1 MTEDEF
7 CRNLRGMN
15 GGSDFDRE
23 YLLQMYQAIVHHEIK
38 MLDQNAKP
46 QQSASSKRSLDDA
59 DRSAVEHKALIRKS
73 YEVPVRKALAYCKT
87 HVCDTHTFMQTD
99 DANIVR
105 GMYDACWYRALKAL
119 ETRSDHAGSDVEL
132 LHICLDGIAY
142 GAIIGIL
149 LGMNEQR
156 DAYTKQLAKVCFIE
170 KCNQDPSKR
179 HEVSARLAK
188 EEHLKQEWYR
198 RAGYDAQHHPTEA
211 CKSVFTQ
218 LNSVKHTI
226 HIERQQA
233 TLKRVEADFGGEIVL
248 ADPHRALVKE
258 GPLIKVSNDGRKRTT
273 YHFMLFSDLI
283 LYASQSG
290 SASAGRYKV
299 HRVVHLSLCRLED
312 VRSAVYP
319 HAFRIVSPQKSF
331 LVLADSADK
340 KQRWLDAI
348 LANLREVM
356 EKRKKYIEEARKKED
371 ADDKSSAPAPL
382 PPTPPTPAS
391 RQSNGTAASSSSASS
406 SAASSPTSPSR
417 RDMLRVSSSMDFN
430 QGREGTLRRY
440 STFIGQSDLDLNA
453 RLNPA
458 AADPQSVRSVTHCK
472 LCIRPFNTLFKRKQR
487 CKWCQDII
495 CQDCCKNKAKLPGT
509 GGKVAQVCDACF
521 GALSGMVGEDVQ
533 LLTIKEEH
541 GLSAAAGAPSQP
553 PPAVGGREKSAATLE
568 RERREERRR
577 TT

>member
-1 MTEDEF
+1 MSEEDF
-7 CRNLRGMN
+7 IRNLRGMN
-15 GGSDFDRE
+15 GGENFERD
-23 YLLQMYQAIVHHEIK
+23 YLLQMYYAIVQHEIK
-38 MLDQNAKP
+38 MLDQTLRA
-46 QQSASSKRSLDDA
+46 QQTPTSKKSLDDA
-59 DRSAVEHKALIRKS
+59 GRSAVEHKALIRKS

-87 HVCDTHTFMQTD
+87 HVCDTHSFMQTD

-156 DAYTKQLAKVCFIE
+156 DAFTKQLAKVCFIE
-170 KCNQDPSKR
+170 RCNQDPTKR
-179 HEVSARLAK
+179 QEISMRLAK

-198 RAGYDAQHHPTEA
+198 RAGFESQHHPTEA
-211 CKSVFTQ
+211 CKSVFFQ

-226 HIERQQA
+226 NVERQQA
-233 TLKRVEADFGGEIVL
+233 TLKRVENDFGGEIVL
-248 ADPHRALVKE
+248 ADPQRALIKE

-273 YHFMLFSDLI
+273 YHFMLFNDLI
-283 LYASQSG
+283 LYGSQGG
-290 SASAGRYKV
+290 SASGARYKV

-312 VRSAVYP
+312 VRSAAYP

-331 LVLADSADK
+331 LVLADSAEK

-356 EKRKKYIEEARKKED
+356 EKRKKYIEEARKKEEGEE
-371 ADDKSSAPAPL
+371 KSAPAPL
-382 PPTPPTPAS
+382 PHTPANK
-391 RQSNGTAASSSSASS
+391 QPNGTASATSSANS

-417 RDMLRVSSSMDFN
+417 RDMLRISSSMDFN
-430 QGREGTLRRY
+430 QGREGALRRY

-458 AADPQSVRSVTHCK
+458 AVDPQAARSVTHCK
-472 LCIRPFNTLFKRKQR
+472 LCIRPFNSIFKRKQR

-509 GGKVAQVCDACF
+509 GGKVAQVCDACY

-533 LLTIKEEH
+533 LLTIKEEN
-541 GLSAAAGAPSQP
+541 GLSAGAAGA
-553 PPAVGGREKSAATLE
+553 AGAAAGGGREKSAAE
-568 RERREERRR
+568 REKERREERRR

>member
-1 MTEDEF
+1 MTEDQF
-7 CRNLRGMN
+7 VSNLRGMN
-15 GGSDFDRE
+15 CGENFDRD
-23 YLLQMYQAIVHHEIK
+23 YLLQMYHAIVHHEIK
-38 MLDQNAKP
+38 MLDQTKA
-46 QQSASSKRSLDDA
+46 QQTPANKRSLDDGG
-59 DRSAVEHKALIRKS
+59 RSAVEHKALIRKS

-87 HVCDTHTFMQTD
+87 HVCDTHTYMQTD

-119 ETRSDHAGSDVEL
+119 ETRSDRAGSDVEL

-156 DAYTKQLAKVCFIE
+156 DAFTKQLAKVCFIE

-211 CKSVFTQ
+211 CKSVFSQ
-218 LNSVKHTI
+218 LNIVKHTI
-226 HIERQQA
+226 NVERQQA
-233 TLKRVEADFGGEIVL
+233 TLKRVENDFGGEIVL
-248 ADPHRALVKE
+248 ADPQRALVKE
-258 GPLIKVSNDGRKRTT
+258 GPLTKVSNDGRKRTT

-290 SASAGRYKV
+290 TASAARYKV

-312 VRSAVYP
+312 VRSSVYP

-331 LVLADSADK
+331 LVMADSADK

-356 EKRKKYIEEARKKED
+356 EKRKKYIEEARRKEE
-371 ADDKSSAPAPL
+371 AEELPPKPAPL
-382 PPTPPTPAS
+382 PPTPTP
-391 RQSNGTAASSSSASS
+391 RQTNGTAATSSSASS

-417 RDMLRVSSSMDFN
+417 RDMLRISSSMDFN
-430 QGREGTLRRY
+430 QGKEGTLRRY

-458 AADPQSVRSVTHCK
+458 AADPQTVRSVTHCK
-472 LCIRPFNTLFKRKQR
+472 LCIKPFNSLFKRKQR

-495 CQDCCKNKAKLPGT
+495 CQDCCKNKIKLPGT
-509 GGKVAQVCDACF
+509 GGKMAQVCDACY

-533 LLTIKEEH
+533 LLTIKEEN
-541 GLSAAAGAPSQP
+541 GLSAAA
-553 PPAVGGREKSAATLE
+553 PPAAAGGAAAGAREKSAAELE
-568 RERREERRR
+568 RQRREERRR

>member
-1 MTEDEF
+1 MTEEDF
-7 CRNLRGMN
+7 IRNLRGMN
-15 GGSDFDRE
+15 CGENFDRD
-23 YLLQMYQAIVHHEIK
+23 YLLQMYHAIVHHEIK
-38 MLDQNAKP
+38 MLDQTAK
-46 QQSASSKRSLDDA
+46 ASTTPANKRSVDEA
-59 DRSAVEHKALIRKS
+59 AGRSAVEHKANIRKS

-87 HVCDTHTFMQTD
+87 HVCDTHTYMQTD

-170 KCNQDPSKR
+170 KCNQDPSRR
-179 HEVSARLAK
+179 HEVGARLSK

-226 HIERQQA
+226 NIERQQA
-233 TLKRVEADFGGEIVL
+233 TLKRVENDFGGEIVL
-248 ADPHRALVKE
+248 ADPQRALVRE
-258 GPLIKVSNDGRKRTT
+258 GPLIKVSNDGRKRTS

-290 SASAGRYKV
+290 NASAARYKV

-340 KQRWLDAI
+340 KQRWLDGI
-348 LANLREVM
+348 LANLRDVM
-356 EKRKKYIEEARKKED
+356 EKRKKYIEEARRKEEGD
-371 ADDKSSAPAPL
+371 EKPSAPL
-382 PPTPPTPAS
+382 PPTPAS
-391 RQSNGTAASSSSASS
+391 RPTNGTAAATSSSASN

-417 RDMLRVSSSMDFN
+417 RDMLRISSSMDFN

-453 RLNPA
+453 RLHPT
-458 AADPQSVRSVTHCK
+458 AADPQTVRSVTHCK
-472 LCIRPFNTLFKRKQR
+472 LCIRPFNSIFKRKQR

-533 LLTIKEEH
+533 LLTIKEEN
-541 GLSAAAGAPSQP
+541 GLSAGPPSTTVAAAG
-553 PPAVGGREKSAATLE
+553 GGREKSAAELE
-568 RERREERRR
+568 RQRREERRR

>member
-7 CRNLRGMN
+7 IRNLRGMN
-15 GGSDFDRE
+15 CGENFDRE
-23 YLLQMYQAIVHHEIK
+23 YLLQMYYGIVQHEIK
-38 MLDQNAKP
+38 MLDQTKA
-46 QQSASSKRSLDDA
+46 QQTTANKRSLDDGG
-59 DRSAVEHKALIRKS
+59 RSAVEHKALIRKS

-87 HVCDTHTFMQTD
+87 HACDTHTYMQTD

-119 ETRSDHAGSDVEL
+119 ETRSDRAGSDVEL

-149 LGMNEQR
+149 LGMSEQR
-156 DAYTKQLAKVCFIE
+156 DAFTKQLAKVCFIE
-170 KCNQDPSKR
+170 KCNQDPSRR
-179 HEVSARLAK
+179 HEVSARLVK
-188 EEHLKQEWYR
+188 DEHLKQEWYR

-226 HIERQQA
+226 NIERQQA
-233 TLKRVEADFGGEIVL
+233 TLKRVENDFGGEIVL
-248 ADPHRALVKE
+248 ADPGRALIKE
-258 GPLIKVSNDGRKRTT
+258 GPLTKVSNDGRKRTT

-290 SASAGRYKV
+290 TAAAARYKV

-356 EKRKKYIEEARKKED
+356 EKRKKYIEEARRKEEGEE
-371 ADDKSSAPAPL
+371 KPTPPL
-382 PPTPPTPAS
+382 PPTPAS
-391 RQSNGTAASSSSASS
+391 RQTNGTSASASS

-417 RDMLRVSSSMDFN
+417 RDMLRISSSMDFN

-458 AADPQSVRSVTHCK
+458 AADPQSVRSITHCK
-472 LCIRPFNTLFKRKQR
+472 LCIRPFNTIFKRKQR

-495 CQDCCKNKAKLPGT
+495 CQDCCKNKAKLPNS
-509 GGKVAQVCDACF
+509 GGKVAQVCDACY
-521 GALSGMVGEDVQ
+521 GALSGMVSEDVQ
-533 LLTIKEEH
+533 LLTIKEEN
-541 GLSAAAGAPSQP
+541 GLSVGAPSAAAA
-553 PPAVGGREKSAATLE
+553 AGGREKSAAELE
-568 RERREERRR
+568 RQRREERRR